1 MQIKS
6 FSRNNCL
13 YLSFNLEWKRRKL
26 KAKEVVKESPGN
38 YSSVHMC
45 TAAIQDKNES
55 DMLNAT
61 QLDEFL
67 LSSTH
72 KEKKLNQKLISLS
85 F

>member
-1 MQIKS
+1 
-6 FSRNNCL
+6 
-13 YLSFNLEWKRRKL
+13 
-26 KAKEVVKESPGN
+26 
-38 YSSVHMC
+38 MC

-67 LSSTH
+67 LSSAH
-72 KEKKLNQKLISLS
+72 KEKKNQKLISLS